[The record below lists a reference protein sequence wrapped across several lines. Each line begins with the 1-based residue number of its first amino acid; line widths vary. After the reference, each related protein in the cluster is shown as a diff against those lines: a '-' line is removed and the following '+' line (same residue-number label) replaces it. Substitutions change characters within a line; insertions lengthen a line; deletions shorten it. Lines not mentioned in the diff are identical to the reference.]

1 DTGII
6 YVIGEVGL
14 STPVKIGL
22 AGSAKHAH
30 KRILTFSTGNFR
42 PMEALAVLT
51 TPHARWV
58 EHQLHCALAP
68 WRVKSKNATEW
79 FDVRQLVTAGWE
91 ELFARSPG
99 SSTGQGRCPRCPT
112 VRSTGSITSTA
123 GPGTFE
129 PCACAAGSAPRARC

>member
-1 DTGII
+1 VETTAAVRREDLGDDMGVL

-42 PMEALAVLT
+42 PMEALAGISAE
-51 TPHARWV
+51 HARWV

-68 WRVKSKNATEW
+68 WRVKNKNATEW
-79 FDVRQLVTAGWE
+79 FDVRHLAAAGWE
-91 ELFARSPG
+91 ELFARAL
-99 SSTGQGRCPRCPT
+99 
-112 VRSTGSITSTA
+112 A
-123 GPGTFE
+123 GKLDG
-129 PCACAAGSAPRARC
+129 AGALP